1 MRQFSIVL
9 LTLLVSFSAIAQTGT
24 IRGKIVDKDQNLSL
38 PGASVILT
46 DLKQGAAT
54 DVNGQFVLVKVP
66 AGRHNLKIS
75 YIGYESQ
82 TQEVEVTTG
91 QTVTLN
97 FMLKSGAI
105 STDEVLVMGDRL
117 LGQAKAL
124 NQQRTNINVTN
135 IVAADQIGRFPD
147 ANIGDA
153 MKRIPGITVQND
165 QGEARY
171 GLVRGTEARLNS
183 VMVNG
188 ERLPSAEAGVRNVQ
202 LDLIPADMIQ
212 SIEVSKALTPDM
224 DADAIGG
231 AVNLVTR
238 AAPNKTRISA
248 TVAGGSAPIRGFN
261 PFQGSL
267 ILGKRFFDNKL
278 GVILSGNYNNNRY
291 GSDNIEK
298 VWDRT
303 SAADGSVPFM
313 TDFQIRKYDVWRI
326 RRSVSLGLDYKI
338 GTHSTIYF
346 KGIVNRRDDYENRFR
361 ARYRLNQASTGNT
374 VGTGTTRYRGLPNAQ
389 GLVTG
394 ARVEYETK
402 GGADDVRNARL
413 ERQTTTSY
421 NLGGEHLIANKL
433 KMNWSATYAY
443 ASEDRPREYYM
454 TFRYNN
460 VTLRP
465 NTTDAPFSFVD
476 FATPLNYATGA
487 HQPFQVRND
496 FTDERDFNARMD
508 FTLPLN
514 TKGKYSNSVK
524 FGLRLR
530 DKAKEQRQ
538 SRGNFVPPTGTNV
551 TWANTETQDYS
562 DAQYT
567 RGGAPEGTYKVGP
580 FPTPAELG
588 RFQSKYNAA
597 YVDAPA
603 SYLGANF
610 TATENITGGYAM
622 LNQNLGEKLFML
634 AGVRLENTSVNYT
647 ANATTN
653 NFTTVTPVTGQSSYT
668 NVMPSLHFKYDLREN
683 TIVRLAWTNTL
694 ARPNYADLA
703 PTRNRDIP
711 NNTITAGNPALK
723 ATTSMNFDLMLE
735 HYFKSVGLIQAG
747 VFHKN
752 LKNIVLQR
760 TLNNYTD
767 PFDGQTYLRFTQPQ
781 NGNEA
786 TLTGFEVAVQ
796 RQLDFLPGFLKGFGI
811 YTNYTYNQSNIASL
825 PGTERTDFVL
835 PGTAKHNFNASL
847 SYETKKLVLRASYNW
862 HSAFID
868 PEETTFNDN
877 AFFDRYQDAMEQ
889 LDFNG
894 SFAFTPKFRVFV
906 EATNLTNQ
914 PLRFYQGE
922 PRFTQQ
928 NEYYSYRVIA
938 GLKFDL

>member
-1 MRQFSIVL
+1 MRKFFFFLFLL
-9 LTLLVSFSAIAQTGT
+9 LTSGASMAQTG
-24 IRGKIVDKDQNLSL
+24 IIQGKVTDQDQSLSL
-38 PGASVILT
+38 PGASVVIVGLQ
-46 DLKQGAAT
+46 QGAVT
-54 DVNGQFVLVKVP
+54 DVNGKFTIVKTPVGKRTVKV
-66 AGRHNLKIS
+66 S
-75 YIGYESQ
+75 YLGYQSQ
-82 TQEVEVTTG
+82 TQDLELAAG
-91 QTVTLN
+91 QTITLN
-97 FMLKSGAI
+97 ITLKVGVI
-105 STDEVLVMGDRL
+105 STSEVIVMGDRL

-171 GLVRGTEARLNS
+171 GLVRGTQASFNS
-183 VMVNG
+183 VMLNG
-188 ERLPSAEAGVRNVQ
+188 ERIPSAEAGVRNVQ
-202 LDLIPADMIQ
+202 LDLVPADMIQ
-212 SIEVSKALTPDM
+212 TIEVNKALTPDM

-238 AAPNKTRISA
+238 AAPNKARISA
-248 TVAGGSAPIRGFN
+248 TLAGGSAPIRGYT
-261 PFQGSL
+261 PYQGSL

-278 GVILSGNYNNNRY
+278 GVIVSGNYNNNRY
-291 GSDNIEK
+291 GSDNVEAL
-298 VWDRT
+298 WNRT
-303 SAADGSVPFM
+303 SAADGSIPFM

-326 RRSVSLGLDYKI
+326 RRSVSLGLDYKV
-338 GTHSTIYF
+338 GSHSTLFF
-346 KGIVNRRDDYENRFR
+346 KAIVNRRDDYENRFR
-361 ARYRLNQASTGNT
+361 ARFRLNQNATGNT
-374 VGTGTTRYRGLPNAQ
+374 VGTGTTRYRGFPNAQ

-413 ERQTTTSY
+413 ERQTTSSY

-460 VTLRP
+460 VSLRP
-465 NTTDAPFSFVD
+465 NTTDPAYAFMD
-476 FATPLNYATGA
+476 FATPLNNATGVQ
-487 HQPFQVRND
+487 QPFQVRND
-496 FTDERDFNARMD
+496 FTDERDINARLD

-514 TKGKYSNSVK
+514 SAGKYTNSLK

-538 SRGNFVPPTGTNV
+538 SRGNFVPPTGTTV

-562 DAQYT
+562 DTEYT
-567 RGGAPEGTYKVGP
+567 RGGAPDGIYKVGS
-580 FPTPAELG
+580 FATPAELG
-588 RFQSKYNAA
+588 RFQGKYNAN

-610 TATENITGGYAM
+610 TATESITGAYIM

-634 AGVRLENTSVNYT
+634 AGVRLENTATKYT

-653 NFTTVTPVTGQSSYT
+653 GFATVTPVTGQSNYT
-668 NVMPSLHFKYDLREN
+668 NIMPSLHFKYDLGEN
-683 TIVRLAWTNTL
+683 TMLRFAWTNTL

-723 ATTSMNFDLMLE
+723 ATTSRNFDLMFD
-735 HYFKSVGLIQAG
+735 HYFKSVGIVQAG
-747 VFHKN
+747 IFHKN

-767 PFDGQTYLRFTQPQ
+767 PFDEQTYLRFTQPQ

-786 TLTGFEVAVQ
+786 TLTGFEVALQ
-796 RQLDFLPGFLKGFGI
+796 RQLDFLPGFLKGFGV

-825 PGTERTDFVL
+825 PGTDRTNFVL

-889 LDFNG
+889 LDING
-894 SFAFTPKFRVFV
+894 SFAFTPKFRIFA

-928 NEYYSYRVIA
+928 NEYYSYRVTV